1 MVTSEEQFFFEKMD
15 MNGDGAISLKEV
27 SAEFEKHSIPLESIF
42 QENLPLFLKKFSSFE
57 E

>member
-1 MVTSEEQFFFEKMD
+1 

-42 QENLPLFLKKFSSFE
+42 QENLPIFLKKFSSFE